1 MVGDLDCDGWPD
13 IVSVHEDSHQVRVGI
28 GTNAPDRW
36 VAHTLAC
43 GSIARQAEDVDLGDA
58 NGNGRLDVVMPTT
71 RPAPLFRRAHAE
83 GQPGGPASGGSARC
97 WPDQR
102 AKARRLT
109 DGMPWFR
116 PHALELDVTEFIRPG
131 SDNRI
136 TVRVL
141 CNFDVWGAN
150 GIYERMFLYA
160 KK

>member
-1 MVGDLDCDGWPD
+1 
-13 IVSVHEDSHQVRVGI
+13 
-28 GTNAPDRW
+28 
-36 VAHTLAC
+36 
-43 GSIARQAEDVDLGDA
+43 VDLGDA